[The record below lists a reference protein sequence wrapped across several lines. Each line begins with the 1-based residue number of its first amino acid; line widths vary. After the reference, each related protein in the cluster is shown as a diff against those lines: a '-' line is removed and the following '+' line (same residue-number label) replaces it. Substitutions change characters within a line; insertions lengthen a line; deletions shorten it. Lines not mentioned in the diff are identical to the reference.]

1 MRRAAARVFSGLFD
15 GIESAETGIP
25 SGSENHVRAFAN
37 LGQRNLF
44 SFTGI
49 VPRRVGDA
57 DVILNDLDVWI
68 GGFRSLLIAAFKS
81 MNQADI
87 HAADKAELAGL

>member
-1 MRRAAARVFSGLFD
+1 MRRAAARIFSGLFD
-15 GIESAETGIP
+15 GIKSAEPRISRG
-25 SGSENHVRAFAN
+25 GENHVRAFAN
-37 LGQRNLF
+37 LGQRSLF
-44 SFTGI
+44 AFAGI

-68 GGFRSLLIAAFKS
+68 GCFRPLLIAAFKS
-81 MNQADI
+81 MNQADV